1 LKLSGLIKLCC
12 AFFTIFQRSIY
23 SPEPAIFEGGEI
35 SMTNNWILRKEDK
48 LFDPVSLKT
57 LRTWVY
63 ENRVQSR
70 DMVSS
75 DGGNTWS
82 LAEKTPE
89 LLPFFSSQSPIVSE
103 LPTGYVGKVERR
115 QRSIEVIDMIPMI
128 DMVFLLLIFFA
139 LTNTFEMQRFL
150 ELNLPKGSSGIELKK
165 TEKLTLAINKDNQ
178 ITLENELIELPELE
192 SKLKAV
198 MQGGTKVTL
207 VIKGDENVPHG
218 RVVELMDAANAA
230 GVQKIMVTVSRK

>member
-1 LKLSGLIKLCC
+1 
-12 AFFTIFQRSIY
+12 
-23 SPEPAIFEGGEI
+23 
-35 SMTNNWILRKEDK
+35 MTNKWILRKEDK
-48 LFDPVSLKT
+48 LFDPVPLKT

-63 ENRVQSR
+63 ENRVHGR

-75 DGGNTWS
+75 DGGKTWS
-82 LAEKTPE
+82 LAERTPE
-89 LLPFFSSQSPIVSE
+89 LIPFFSSQSSTVSE
-103 LPTGYVGKVERR
+103 LPTGYVGKIERR
-115 QRSIEVIDMIPMI
+115 RRSIEVIDMIPMI

-139 LTNTFEMQRFL
+139 LTSTFEVQRFL

-165 TEKLTLAINKDNQ
+165 TERLTLSISRENQ
-178 ITLENELIELPELE
+178 IILENEPIELPELE

-198 MQGGTKVTL
+198 MQGDTKVTL

>member
-1 LKLSGLIKLCC
+1 
-12 AFFTIFQRSIY
+12 
-23 SPEPAIFEGGEI
+23 
-35 SMTNNWILRKEDK
+35 MTNKWILRKEDK
-48 LFDPVSLKT
+48 LFDPVPLKT

-63 ENRVQSR
+63 ENRVHGR

-75 DGGNTWS
+75 DGGKTWS

-89 LLPFFSSQSPIVSE
+89 LIPFFSSQSSTVSE
-103 LPTGYVGKVERR
+103 LPTGYVGSIERKR
-115 QRSIEVIDMIPMI
+115 RSIEVIDMIPMI

-139 LTNTFEMQRFL
+139 LTSTFEVQRFL

-165 TEKLTLAINKDNQ
+165 TERLTLSITRENQ
-178 ITLENELIELPELE
+178 IILENEPIELPQLE

-198 MQGGTKVTL
+198 MQGGTEVTL

-218 RVVELMDAANAA
+218 RVVELMDAANSA

>member
-1 LKLSGLIKLCC
+1 
-12 AFFTIFQRSIY
+12 
-23 SPEPAIFEGGEI
+23 
-35 SMTNNWILRKEDK
+35 MTNKWILRKEDK

-63 ENRVQSR
+63 ENRVHGR

-75 DGGNTWS
+75 DGGKPWS
-82 LAEKTPE
+82 LAERTPE
-89 LLPFFSSQSPIVSE
+89 LIPFFSSQSSTVSE
-103 LPTGYVGKVERR
+103 LPTGYVGKIERKR
-115 QRSIEVIDMIPMI
+115 RSIEVIDMIPMI

-139 LTNTFEMQRFL
+139 LTSTFEVQRFL

-165 TEKLTLAINKDNQ
+165 TERLTLSITRENQ
-178 ITLENELIELPELE
+178 IILENEPIELPQLE
-192 SKLKAV
+192 SKLKEI
-198 MQGGTKVTL
+198 MQGGTEVTL

>member
-1 LKLSGLIKLCC
+1 
-12 AFFTIFQRSIY
+12 
-23 SPEPAIFEGGEI
+23 
-35 SMTNNWILRKEDK
+35 MTNKWILRKEDK
-48 LFDPVSLKT
+48 LFDPVPLKT

-63 ENRVQSR
+63 ENRVHGR

-75 DGGNTWS
+75 DGGKTWS
-82 LAEKTPE
+82 LADRTPE
-89 LLPFFSSQSPIVSE
+89 LIPFFSSQSSTVSE
-103 LPTGYVGKVERR
+103 LPTGYVGKIERR
-115 QRSIEVIDMIPMI
+115 RRSIEVIDMIPMI

-139 LTNTFEMQRFL
+139 LTSTFEVQRFL

-165 TEKLTLAINKDNQ
+165 TERLTLSITRENQ
-178 ITLENELIELPELE
+178 IILENEPIELPQLE

-198 MQGGTKVTL
+198 MQGGTEVTL

>member
-1 LKLSGLIKLCC
+1 
-12 AFFTIFQRSIY
+12 
-23 SPEPAIFEGGEI
+23 
-35 SMTNNWILRKEDK
+35 MTNKWILRKEDK
-48 LFDPVSLKT
+48 LFDPVPLKT

-63 ENRVQSR
+63 ENRVHDR

-75 DGGNTWS
+75 DGGKTWS
-82 LAEKTPE
+82 LAERTPE
-89 LLPFFSSQSPIVSE
+89 LIPFFSSQSSTVSE
-103 LPTGYVGKVERR
+103 LPTGYVGKIERR
-115 QRSIEVIDMIPMI
+115 RRSIEVIDMIPMI

-139 LTNTFEMQRFL
+139 LTSTFEVQRFL

-165 TEKLTLAINKDNQ
+165 TERLTLSITRENQ
-178 ITLENELIELPELE
+178 IILENEPIELPQLE
-192 SKLKAV
+192 SKLKEI
-198 MQGGTKVTL
+198 MQGGTEVTL

>member
-1 LKLSGLIKLCC
+1 
-12 AFFTIFQRSIY
+12 
-23 SPEPAIFEGGEI
+23 
-35 SMTNNWILRKEDK
+35 MTNKWILRKEDK
-48 LFDPVSLKT
+48 LFDPVPLKT

-63 ENRVQSR
+63 ENRVHGI

-75 DGGNTWS
+75 DGGKTWS

-89 LLPFFSSQSPIVSE
+89 LIPFFSSQSSTVSE
-103 LPTGYVGKVERR
+103 LPTGYVGKIERR
-115 QRSIEVIDMIPMI
+115 RRSIEVIDMIPMI

-139 LTNTFEMQRFL
+139 LTSTFEVQRFL

-165 TEKLTLAINKDNQ
+165 TERLTLSISRENQ
-178 ITLENELIELPELE
+178 IILENEPIELPELE
-192 SKLKAV
+192 SKLKEA
-198 MQGGTKVTL
+198 MQGGTEVTL

>member
-1 LKLSGLIKLCC
+1 
-12 AFFTIFQRSIY
+12 
-23 SPEPAIFEGGEI
+23 
-35 SMTNNWILRKEDK
+35 MTNKWILRKEDK
-48 LFDPVSLKT
+48 LFDPVPLKT

-63 ENRVQSR
+63 ENRVHGR

-75 DGGNTWS
+75 DGGKTWS
-82 LAEKTPE
+82 LAERTPE
-89 LLPFFSSQSPIVSE
+89 LIPFFSSQSSTVSE
-103 LPTGYVGKVERR
+103 LPTGYVGKIERR
-115 QRSIEVIDMIPMI
+115 RRSIEVIDMIPMI

-139 LTNTFEMQRFL
+139 LTSTFEVQRFL

-165 TEKLTLAINKDNQ
+165 TERLTLSITRENQ
-178 ITLENELIELPELE
+178 IILENDQIGLPELE

-198 MQGGTKVTL
+198 MQGGTEVTL

>member
-1 LKLSGLIKLCC
+1 
-12 AFFTIFQRSIY
+12 
-23 SPEPAIFEGGEI
+23 
-35 SMTNNWILRKEDK
+35 MTNEWILRKEDK

-63 ENRVQSR
+63 ENRVQGR

-75 DGGNTWS
+75 DSGKTWS

-89 LLPFFSSQSPIVSE
+89 LLPFFSSQSPTISE

-139 LTNTFEMQRFL
+139 LTNTFELQRFL
-150 ELNLPKGSSGIELKK
+150 ELNLPKGSSGVELKK
-165 TEKLTLAINKDNQ
+165 TERLTLSINKENQ
-178 ITLENELIELPELE
+178 ILLDNEPIELSELE
-192 SKLKAV
+192 SKLKGV
-198 MQGGTKVTL
+198 IGEDMDVTL
-207 VIKGDENVPHG
+207 VIKGDENVAHG
-218 RVVELMDAANAA
+218 RVVELMDAANGA
-230 GVQKIMVTVSRK
+230 GVKKILITVRKK

>member
-1 LKLSGLIKLCC
+1 
-12 AFFTIFQRSIY
+12 
-23 SPEPAIFEGGEI
+23 
-35 SMTNNWILRKEDK
+35 MTNKWILRKEDK
-48 LFDPVSLKT
+48 LFDPVPLKT

-63 ENRVQSR
+63 ENRVHGR

-75 DGGNTWS
+75 DGGKTWS
-82 LAEKTPE
+82 LADRTPE
-89 LLPFFSSQSPIVSE
+89 LIPFFSSQSSTVSE
-103 LPTGYVGKVERR
+103 LPTGYVGKIERR
-115 QRSIEVIDMIPMI
+115 RRSIEVIDMIPMI

-139 LTNTFEMQRFL
+139 LTSTFEVQRFL

-165 TEKLTLAINKDNQ
+165 TERLTLSISRENQ
-178 ITLENELIELPELE
+178 IILENEPIELPELE
-192 SKLKAV
+192 SKLKEV
-198 MQGGTKVTL
+198 MQGGTEVTL

>member
-1 LKLSGLIKLCC
+1 M
-12 AFFTIFQRSIY
+12 
-23 SPEPAIFEGGEI
+23 E
-35 SMTNNWILRKEDK
+35 NNWILRKEDK

-63 ENRVQSR
+63 ESRVQGR

-75 DGGNTWS
+75 DGGKTWS

-89 LLPFFSSQSPIVSE
+89 LLPFFSSQSSTVSE

-115 QRSIEVIDMIPMI
+115 SRSIEVIDMIPMI

-139 LTNTFEMQRFL
+139 LTNTFEIQRFL

-165 TEKLTLAINKDNQ
+165 MEKLTLSINKKNQ
-178 ITLENELIELPELE
+178 ITLENELIELPELKA
-192 SKLKAV
+192 KLKDF
-198 MQGGTKVTL
+198 MQADTEVTL
-207 VIKGDENVPHG
+207 VIEGDENVPHG
-218 RVVELMDAANAA
+218 RVVELMDAANGA
-230 GVQKIMVTVSRK
+230 GVKKILITVRKK

>member
-1 LKLSGLIKLCC
+1 M
-12 AFFTIFQRSIY
+12 A
-23 SPEPAIFEGGEI
+23 
-35 SMTNNWILRKEDK
+35 NDWILRKEDK
-48 LFDPVSLKT
+48 LFDPVPLKT

-63 ENRVQSR
+63 EKRVQGR

-75 DGGNTWS
+75 DGGKTWS

-89 LLPFFSSQSPIVSE
+89 LLPFFSSQSPVVSE

-178 ITLENELIELPELE
+178 ITLENELIELAELE
-192 SKLKAV
+192 ARLRAI
-198 MQGGTKVTL
+198 MQADTDVTL
-207 VIKGDENVPHG
+207 VIEGDENVAHG
-218 RVVELMDAANAA
+218 RVVELMDAAHGT
-230 GVQKIMVTVSRK
+230 GVKKILITVKRK